1 MRYYSQ
7 HTGLL
12 NYSNKVLIYS
22 RYEEG
27 NDSPL
32 QYSCLENPRDRGA
45 WQGRKESDT
54 TEGLNSRKHFQAQT
68 HTVYGSQN
76 TTGKILCGQANRI
89 RQ

>member
-1 MRYYSQ
+1 MIINLTRVIYILIKIMRYYSQ

-45 WQGRKESDT
+45 W
-54 TEGLNSRKHFQAQT
+54 
-68 HTVYGSQN
+68 
-76 TTGKILCGQANRI
+76 
-89 RQ
+89 